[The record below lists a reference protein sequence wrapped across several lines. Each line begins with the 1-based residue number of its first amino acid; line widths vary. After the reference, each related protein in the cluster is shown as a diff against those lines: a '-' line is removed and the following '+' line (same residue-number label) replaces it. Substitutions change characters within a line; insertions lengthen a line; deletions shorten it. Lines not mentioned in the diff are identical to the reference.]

1 MSTNLHPS
9 GLEGQIP
16 VDMQKKYATFLTDD
30 FILDDYFVQWVNTPD
45 LHSNLFW
52 KDFLER
58 YPEQQDNVLQARTI
72 VQNLAVASKNGVPSQ
87 DKTEIWEGIVSQLTP
102 APRRIRHNAWFRLAA
117 AASIVLIS
125 ALVYQVFMSP
135 HTLPDSSE
143 IQKTSA
149 TNLTFE
155 TLANYDNTPKEYQLP
170 DLSKV
175 ILQPGG
181 IIRFVRNFDGPVREL
196 TLSGEAFFDVTKNP
210 EKPFIVKANQ
220 LVTKVLGTS
229 FSVKA
234 REESLN
240 ITVEVKTGKVTVF
253 TANKDNAQDPETKGM
268 ILRPNQKVEYIKSEE
283 KMTRSLVRDPEPQ
296 IIPETLEVFEFHE
309 APVPTILE
317 AMKKIYQIEIL
328 YDKEV
333 LAGCLLN
340 TSLTNETLFQKLDVI
355 CEAINATYKVVD
367 GEIIINGKKCS

>member
-1 MSTNLHPS
+1 
-9 GLEGQIP
+9 
-16 VDMQKKYATFLTDD
+16 
-30 FILDDYFVQWVNTPD
+30 
-45 LHSNLFW
+45 
-52 KDFLER
+52 
-58 YPEQQDNVLQARTI
+58 
-72 VQNLAVASKNGVPSQ
+72 
-87 DKTEIWEGIVSQLTP
+87 
-102 APRRIRHNAWFRLAA
+102 
-117 AASIVLIS
+117 
-125 ALVYQVFMSP
+125 
-135 HTLPDSSE
+135 
-143 IQKTSA
+143 
-149 TNLTFE
+149 
-155 TLANYDNTPKEYQLP
+155 
-170 DLSKV
+170 
-175 ILQPGG
+175 
-181 IIRFVRNFDGPVREL
+181 
-196 TLSGEAFFDVTKNP
+196 
-210 EKPFIVKANQ
+210 
-220 LVTKVLGTS
+220 
-229 FSVKA
+229 
-234 REESLN
+234 N